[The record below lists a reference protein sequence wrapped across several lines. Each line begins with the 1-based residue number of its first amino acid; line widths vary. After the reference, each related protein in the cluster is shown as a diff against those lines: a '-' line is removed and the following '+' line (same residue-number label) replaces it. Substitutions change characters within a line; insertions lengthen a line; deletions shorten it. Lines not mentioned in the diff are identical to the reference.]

1 MSRSRSDTLSA
12 LSCLPAILLVLA
24 AGQSRANPWPGW
36 RGPNGSGYTDE
47 RELPLTWGGKNDEN
61 IRWKVDLKGRSF
73 SSPIVWGDR
82 VFITNAPKLSDQ
94 DVKNKVIPDHY
105 ILCFAA
111 ADGKELWRAT
121 VAHGQS
127 AEDYYTIPTPVT
139 DGKRVYVWFGSG
151 VMAAVDFDGK
161 LVWRREHPGPYRVYP
176 GVSSSPL
183 LYNDTVLILCDQGKD
198 SFLLALDKTNGEVKW
213 EKKRKK
219 VNGSTNSSPVLMP
232 VKGKP
237 QVMVASSKELQG
249 LDPDT
254 GEVQWWC
261 GKDGGY
267 WTSLTYGNGLVYS
280 DSGGGRGVAVD
291 PSGVGD
297 VSKSGVKWTH
307 AKVPEGLGCPVIVG
321 DYLYRVH
328 KPGVLKCW
336 KLSSGELVY
345 DERLKDISF
354 LASPIATKEGRIYF
368 ASPRQTYVIQAG
380 PELKVLASN
389 RIKDGGDD
397 GPSAAVSSGRI
408 FLKTTGRLY
417 CVGEK

>member
-1 MSRSRSDTLSA
+1 MSRSRSIPRVIPC
-12 LSCLPAILLVLA
+12 CLPVLLLVLA
-24 AGQSRANPWPGW
+24 AGASPADDWPSW
-36 RGPNGSGYTDE
+36 RGRGGDGSSGEKD
-47 RELPLTWGGKNDEN
+47 LPLKWGGKNDEN
-61 IRWKVDLKGRSF
+61 IRWKVDLKGKSF
-73 SSPIVWGDR
+73 SSPIIWGDR
-82 VFITNAPKLSDQ
+82 VFITNVPKLSDQ

-105 ILCFAA
+105 VLCFAA

-121 VAHGQS
+121 VPHGPW
-127 AEDYYTIPTPVT
+127 AEDYYTIPTPIT
-139 DGKRVYVWFGSG
+139 DGKRVYAWFGSG
-151 VMAAVDFDGK
+151 VVAAVDFDGK
-161 LVWRREHPGPYRVYP
+161 IVWRCERPGPYHVYP

-183 LYNDTVLILCDQGKD
+183 LHNDTLLILCDQGKD
-198 SFLLALDKTNGEVKW
+198 SFVLALDKSSGEVKW
-213 EKKRKK
+213 EKKRAK

-237 QVMVASSKELQG
+237 QMMVALAKELQG

-254 GEVQWWC
+254 GEVRWWC

-280 DSGGGRGVAVD
+280 DSGGGRGLAVD
-291 PSGVGD
+291 PGGEGD
-297 VSKSGVKWTH
+297 VSKSRVKWTH

-328 KPGVLKCW
+328 KPDVLKCW
-336 KLSSGELVY
+336 KLSTGELVY
-345 DERLKDISF
+345 EERLKDISF
-354 LASPIATKEGRIYF
+354 LASPIATKDGRIYF

-389 RIKDGGDD
+389 RIKDAGDD
-397 GPSAAVSSGRI
+397 GPSPAVSGGRI